1 LTDDEIIQVDA
12 FIRKNT
18 LEKFGPIRTVK
29 PELVF
34 EIEFDGIHKSSRHK
48 SGIVVLSP
56 RITCWHHDKKID
68 EAGSLNSLTDLLD
81 NS

>member
-1 LTDDEIIQVDA
+1 LTGDEIIQVDA

-18 LEKFGPIRTVK
+18 LEKFGPVRAVK

-34 EIEFDGIHKSSRHK
+34 QLEFDGIHKSSRHK

-56 RITCWHHDKKID
+56 RITRWHHDKKID
-68 EAGSLNSLTDLLD
+68 EAGSLNSLIELLD
-81 NS
+81 IS